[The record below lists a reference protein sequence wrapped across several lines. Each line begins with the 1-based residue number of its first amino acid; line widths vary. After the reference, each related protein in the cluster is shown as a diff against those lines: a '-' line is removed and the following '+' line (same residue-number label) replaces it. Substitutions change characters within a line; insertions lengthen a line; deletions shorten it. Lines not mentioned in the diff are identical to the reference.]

1 VAWRGFRRLA
11 AAAAVGFL
19 VLLVVTSAEAIVGPS
34 IPRSLPPGAT
44 GTEGPAQGKGREAA
58 LLTGCEQQLQPDRRP
73 SVPTVAIVG
82 ASFTAGVGAEDPAG
96 SWAVLLARQLRWN
109 AFVYGVPGA
118 GYVHPGLGRKGPVA
132 AEVARVHLG
141 ALRPSLIIVQAGHDD
156 MSVPPDLERLRVE
169 QTVAMIRAQAP
180 GAWIALVTVFAG
192 RKRQP
197 ALYAIDQAI
206 VAGGRAAD
214 PQVIIMDPLAEGWRF
229 PRARDGLHPSPLG
242 DAWIAGK
249 VAGILRQYGVRPAPA
264 GRGAALCTITV
275 PGAEPADQ
283 GTEPARAGSGAA
295 FAEPP
300 AWPGSQNRMSVPPPG
315 PASARTVPLWRS
327 ATWRTMD
334 SPRPEP
340 GTPRADGAR

>member
-1 VAWRGFRRLA
+1 VAGRGFRRLTA
-11 AAAAVGFL
+11 AFAVGFL
-19 VLLVVTSAEAIVGPS
+19 VLLIVTSAEAIVPS
-34 IPRSLPPGAT
+34 IPGSLPPKAT
-44 GTEGPAQGKGREAA
+44 GAQGPAQGKGREAA
-58 LLTGCEQQLQPDRRP
+58 LLTGCEQQLQPARRP
-73 SVPTVAIVG
+73 GVPTVAIVG

-118 GYVHPGLGRKGPVA
+118 GYVHPGLSRKGPVA

-180 GAWIALVTVFAG
+180 GAQIALVTVFAG
-192 RKRQP
+192 RKRTP
-197 ALYAIDQAI
+197 DLYQIDQAI
-206 VAGGRAAD
+206 VAGAYAAD

-264 GRGAALCTITV
+264 GRDPALCTITV
-275 PGAEPADQ
+275 PGTEPADQ
-283 GTEPARAGSGAA
+283 GAEPARAAPGAG
-295 FAEPP
+295 FTQPP

-315 PASARTVPLWRS
+315 ADSARTVPLWRS